1 MNALSTNVALSNR
14 CRTLLKTLLAKAY
27 TANVKHPDCGFVIP
41 LYRPTNF
48 RDIRDTKMV
57 FRTVEKCISKI
68 WPFYSYTYVG
78 NYKRIVIVHG
88 ISLAEFK
95 RRAGL

>member
-1 MNALSTNVALSNR
+1 MSVVNALR
-14 CRTLLKTLLAKAY
+14 GCREVLAKALRSAY
-27 TANVKHPDCGFVIP
+27 IINVKHPECGFVVV
-41 LYRPTNF
+41 LYRPRQF
-48 RDIRDTKMV
+48 RDIRDVKLV
-57 FRTVEKCISKI
+57 FRTVEKCISKV

>member
-1 MNALSTNVALSNR
+1 MSVSTNLRGCREVLAKALSN
-14 CRTLLKTLLAKAY
+14 AY
-27 TANVKHPDCGFVIP
+27 TMNVKYPECGFVVV
-41 LYRPTNF
+41 LYRPRQF
-48 RDIRDTKMV
+48 RDIRDVKLI
-57 FRTVEKCISKI
+57 FRTVEKCISKV

>member
-1 MNALSTNVALSNR
+1 MSVVGTNALRGCREVLAKALSN
-14 CRTLLKTLLAKAY
+14 AY
-27 TANVKHPDCGFVIP
+27 TMNVKRPECGFVVV
-41 LYRPTNF
+41 LYRPRQF
-48 RDIRDTKMV
+48 RDIRDVKLV
-57 FRTVEKCISKI
+57 FRTVEKCISKV

>member
-1 MNALSTNVALSNR
+1 MSVSTNALRGCREVLAKALSN
-14 CRTLLKTLLAKAY
+14 AY
-27 TANVKHPDCGFVIP
+27 TMNVKRPECGFVVV
-41 LYRPTNF
+41 LYRPRQF
-48 RDIRDTKMV
+48 RDIRDVKLI